1 MRPAPRVASIP
12 GSAVL
17 ELHAQAKALAAEG
30 HDVVNMS
37 VGEPDFDAPEVVRE
51 TAKSTVDSGEVRY
64 TPFAGTPPLRA
75 ALAQHLS
82 ETRGVPFTPEQIT
95 VCHSAKHALSGTLL
109 TLLEPGQGVLL
120 PRPSWVSYEQQIRFA
135 GGEPRWVE
143 GRADHGPDFEAL
155 EAACDGATAGVM
167 VNSPSNPSGYVWG
180 PAEME
185 RLCDLARRQDLWILS
200 DEIYRRLVYEGEPN
214 PSPTQFGDDARGR
227 TIVVDGASKTFAMTG
242 YRIGFAAGPE
252 AVVSGIARLH
262 SHLTGSPN
270 TISQAAYAAALVE
283 EPPEVRTM
291 VEAFDQRRRFLVNAL
306 GELGLDPPWPRGA
319 FYALCDVGPYTGGQG
334 SLDFC
339 KRLLEAEKLAVV
351 PGEAFGLPHHI
362 RLSYALSIDRIREA
376 VVRLAR
382 FLESAPRL
390 EVSP

>member
-1 MRPAPRVASIP
+1 MRPSPRVASIP

-37 VGEPDFDAPEVVRE
+37 VGEPDFDAPAAVRE
-51 TAKSTVDSGEVRY
+51 TAKATVDSGQVRY
-64 TPFAGTPPLRA
+64 TPFAGTPFLRN
-75 ALAQHLS
+75 ALARHLS

-135 GGEPRWVE
+135 GGEPHWVE
-143 GRADHGPDFEAL
+143 SRKDHGPDFDAL
-155 EAACDGATAGVM
+155 EAACGGSVVGVM
-167 VNSPSNPSGYVWG
+167 VNTPSNPSGYVWS
-180 PAEME
+180 ASEME
-185 RLCDLARRQDLWILS
+185 RLCDLARRRDLWILS
-200 DEIYRRLVYEGEPN
+200 DEIYRRLVYEGEAN
-214 PSPTQFGDDARGR
+214 PSPTQFGADARSR

-252 AVVSGIARLH
+252 DVVSGIARLH

-270 TISQAAYAAALVE
+270 TISQAAYAAALLE
-283 EPPEVRTM
+283 EPAEVRTM
-291 VEAFDQRRRFLVNAL
+291 VEAFDERRRFLVNAL

-319 FYALCDVGPYTGGQG
+319 FYALCDIGSYTGGRG
-334 SLDFC
+334 TFDFC
-339 KRLLEAEKLAVV
+339 RRLLETEKLAVV

-362 RLSYALSIDRIREA
+362 RLSYALGMDRIREA
-376 VVRLAR
+376 IERLRR
-382 FLESAPRL
+382 FLGAADPSLPA
-390 EVSP
+390 S